1 MAKRTVALVFGGDS
15 SEHEVSCATAAGVL
29 SAIDS
34 DRYQVVAIGI
44 TKTGAFVKT
53 EIDPNWQLAQAPEVV
68 DNGSRV
74 IWPLGGGEA
83 QVVVDGVTH
92 PLGQI
97 DVVFPLLHG
106 KNGEDG
112 TIQGLLQLAK
122 LPFVGNGVLA
132 SAAAMD
138 KAVAKAIFRDA
149 GIPVADSLVLRRQ
162 SFIDDPE
169 SALEKLNQWQHQPPL
184 FVKPARSG
192 SSVGVSLVTKQAELV
207 PAIVEAFEH
216 DATVLVEPKLV
227 GRELECSVLESRD
240 DSPHR
245 VSLAGEIIMKTRA
258 FYDYQ
263 AKYLEPDA
271 ATLVAPA
278 ELSDRELNQMQA
290 LARRA
295 FDALGCSGL
304 ARTDFFLT
312 EAGFVLTEVNTMPGF
327 TPISMYPRL
336 WQVSGLEYREL
347 ITELIE
353 LGIERG
359 LER

>member
-1 MAKRTVALVFGGDS
+1 
-15 SEHEVSCATAAGVL
+15 
-29 SAIDS
+29 
-34 DRYQVVAIGI
+34 
-44 TKTGAFVKT
+44 
-53 EIDPNWQLAQAPEVV
+53 
-68 DNGSRV
+68 
-74 IWPLGGGEA
+74 
-83 QVVVDGVTH
+83 
-92 PLGQI
+92 
-97 DVVFPLLHG
+97 VVFPLLHG

-122 LPFVGNGVLA
+122 LPFIGNGVLA

-138 KAVAKAIFRDA
+138 KAIAKAIFRDA

-169 SALEKLNQWQHQPPL
+169 SALEKLAHWQHQPPL

-192 SSVGVSLVTKQAELV
+192 SSVGVSLVTEAAELV
-207 PAIVEAFEH
+207 PAIIGAFEH
-216 DATVLVEPKLV
+216 DATVLVEPRLV

-263 AKYLEPDA
+263 AKYLETDA
-271 ATLVAPA
+271 AELVAPA

-295 FDALGCSGL
+295 FDALGCTGL

-312 EAGFVLTEVNTMPGF
+312 ESGFVLTEVNTMPGF

-359 LER
+359 LDR